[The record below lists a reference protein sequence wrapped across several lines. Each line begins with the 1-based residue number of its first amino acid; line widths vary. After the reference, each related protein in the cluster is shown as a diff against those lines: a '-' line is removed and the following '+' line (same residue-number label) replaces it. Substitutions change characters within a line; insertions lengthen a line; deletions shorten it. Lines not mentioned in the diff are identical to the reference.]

1 MTALNQMYDISEINA
16 KNRKKPV
23 LIVEDDFV
31 NRELLNAYLQQE
43 YEILCAETA
52 EEALR
57 IIHGNSETLS
67 LVLLDLNLP
76 GMKGLDLLREI
87 KKDIDL
93 SRIPVIV
100 LTSDTE
106 SEVDSLNA
114 GASDFIPKPYPR
126 HEIIL
131 ATGSIFTGTRKYT
144 TRFIRTRQ
152 RTPWCWTSA
161 ISA

>member
-57 IIHGNSETLS
+57 ITGMSRSAFHVHFQEATGLTFCQYLN
-67 LVLLDLNLP
+67 DL
-76 GMKGLDLLREI
+76 R
-87 KKDIDL
+87 
-93 SRIPVIV
+93 
-100 LTSDTE
+100 
-106 SEVDSLNA
+106 
-114 GASDFIPKPYPR
+114 
-126 HEIIL
+126 L
-131 ATGSIFTGTRKYT
+131 ATAEHLISEGVSPEEAAKRKRKYT

-152 RTPWCWTSA
+152 RMPWCWTSA